1 MLNLQS
7 KASQNGKRQPPSP
20 WGEGL
25 KLPEKQ
31 KLSEKLGSGGDDAG
45 SSDVLPSPGVQD
57 TNSVAGALSRAAGE
71 GGTSGGP
78 PPILLTQQASGSDSS
93 GARLCG
99 KASRPPANLISVAGY
114 ASSLLF

>member
-31 KLSEKLGSGGDDAG
+31 KLSKRLGSGSDDVG

-57 TNSVAGALSRAAGE
+57 TNSVADALSRAE

-78 PPILLTQQASGSDSS
+78 PPILSTQQASGSDSS
-93 GARLCG
+93 GARPCG
-99 KASRPPANLISVAGY
+99 KASRPPAKLISVTGY
-114 ASSLLF
+114 GSSLLF